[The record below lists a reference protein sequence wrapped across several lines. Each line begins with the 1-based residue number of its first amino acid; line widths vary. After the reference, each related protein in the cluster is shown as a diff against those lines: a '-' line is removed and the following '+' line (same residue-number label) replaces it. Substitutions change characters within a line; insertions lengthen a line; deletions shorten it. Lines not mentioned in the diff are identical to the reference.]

1 MNLDNIIII
10 GLNKTAE
17 IRNKT
22 YSIEEVY
29 EAIKDDMFAPTTK
42 QVTSKSKKK
51 GKSTFNRGN
60 RKRVLL
66 DGEMI
71 KANSQRLQLFYT
83 KGFKCVQCGTE
94 GKFFIMVKNRSNKGQ
109 LDNYYHLELVGI
121 TPSGQYIIMTKDHI
135 LPKAKGGKDILENY
149 QTMCFH
155 CNVAKADN
163 SEEYVN
169 GTMEELKT
177 ANKYLFDENAKL
189 KKKLADLT
197 AKLEKYENGNK

>member
-1 MNLDNIIII
+1 MNLENIIII
-10 GLNKTAE
+10 GVNKTAV

-29 EAIKDDMFAPTTK
+29 EAIKDDMFAPATK

-60 RKRVLL
+60 RKRVML

-109 LDNYYHLELVGI
+109 LDNYYHLELVGL
-121 TPSGQYIIMTKDHI
+121 TPSGQYILMTKDHI
-135 LPKAKGGKDILENY
+135 LPKAKGGKDVLENY

-155 CNVAKADN
+155 CNNAKADN
-163 SEEYVN
+163 SDEYVS

-189 KKKLADLT
+189 KKKVAELT